1 MNSEQLKKIDKQ
13 TIWHPF
19 TQMQEWVPES
29 MVVIEKGK
37 GSYLYDTDGK
47 KYLDGVSSLWCNV
60 HGHQHP
66 KLDQALSQ
74 QIKKIAHSTFLGLS
88 NVPAIELS
96 QALISIAPKGLKRAF
111 YSDSGS
117 ESTEIALKMAYQY
130 WQHKGEPKKKLFLKL
145 ENAYHGDT
153 VGAVSIGGIQLF
165 HDIFKPLLFKT
176 LSVKAPH
183 RYGDNFE
190 GSDAAYAKLYADKVE
205 AILKKRHTDLAAMI
219 VEPLVQGA
227 AGILVHPRG
236 YLKHIRQL
244 TKKYNVLLIV
254 DEVATGFGRT
264 GKMFACE
271 HENIS
276 PDILCIA
283 KGLSGGYLPIAATL
297 TTENV
302 YQTFLGKYEEYKT
315 FFHGHTYTANPLACA
330 VSLANIRLFESENV
344 LFKAQSRIH
353 YLAKCLMTLKDM
365 PHVADIRQCG
375 FMVGIELVDDKSK
388 RKPYALE
395 KKMGATVCERARK
408 YGVLIRPL
416 GNTIVLMPPFSFSLK
431 QIHQLVEAT
440 RLSIEEMTE
449 S

>member
-1 MNSEQLKKIDKQ
+1 MNSKQLKKIDKQ

-66 KLDQALSQ
+66 KLDQALSK
-74 QIKKIAHSTFLGLS
+74 QIKKVAHSTFLGLS

-96 QALISIAPKGLKRAF
+96 QELIAIAPKGLKRAF

-130 WQHKGEPKKKLFLKL
+130 WQHRGERKKKLFLKL

-183 RYGDNFE
+183 RYGDNFK
-190 GSDAAYAKLYADKVE
+190 GSDTAYAKLYADKVE
-205 AILKKRHTDLAAMI
+205 AILKKRHANIAAMI

-236 YLKHIRQL
+236 YLKRIRQL

-297 TTENV
+297 TTEKV

-330 VSLANIRLFESENV
+330 VSVANIRLFKSENV
-344 LFKAQSRIH
+344 LAKAQSRIE
-353 YLAKCLMTLKDM
+353 YLAKCLTTIIDM

-375 FMVGIELVDDKSK
+375 FMVGIELTQNKLS
-388 RKPYALE
+388 RKPYTLE
-395 KKMGATVCERARK
+395 QKMGATVCERARK

-431 QIHQLVEAT
+431 QIHELVEVT
-440 RLSIEEMTE
+440 RLSIQEVTQ